1 MDSNVSEK
9 PTFPSIPNERSRLPG
24 WLAANNA
31 EAPTVMVEASF
42 ASSRGLRER

>member
-9 PTFPSIPNERSRLPG
+9 PTFPSAPNERSRLPG

-31 EAPTVMVEASF
+31 EAPTVTVGASF
-42 ASSRGLRER
+42 VSSRALRHR